1 MSSTVCCTQRIFSSV
16 CPTRRIFSLLFYRY
30 GSPGSVTKEYK
41 EFAEWYLKTFS
52 GGILT
57 SMLKN
62 LDQFRRKIY
71 VSPRVMQQALN
82 YINTAIS
89 HAHSW
94 KLIKPHMLQIIQDIV
109 FPLMSYSE
117 SDAELWDADPYEYI
131 RIKFDIFEDF
141 VSPVTAA
148 QTLLHSACKKRK
160 EMLQKTMN
168 LLLTIIQTSGTTP
181 SQKDGALHMI
191 GTMADILLKKPIYKE
206 QMEKFLV
213 EIVFPEFNSPHGHLR
228 ARACWVLHYFSDVKY
243 QNEQVL
249 AEAFR

>member
-1 MSSTVCCTQRIFSSV
+1 M
-16 CPTRRIFSLLFYRY
+16 
-30 GSPGSVTKEYK
+30 TKEYK

-62 LDQFRRKIY
+62 LDQFRRQIY

-117 SDAELWDADPYEYI
+117 SDAELWDTDPYEYI

-168 LLLTIIQTSGTTP
+168 LLLTIIQTNGTTP

-191 GTMADILLKKPIYKE
+191 GTMADILLKKPVYKE

-249 AEAFR
+249 AEAFRYVYITNLIFRNLQK

>member
-1 MSSTVCCTQRIFSSV
+1 
-16 CPTRRIFSLLFYRY
+16 
-30 GSPGSVTKEYK
+30 
-41 EFAEWYLKTFS
+41 
-52 GGILT
+52 
-57 SMLKN
+57 MLKS
-62 LDQFRRKIY
+62 LDQYRRKVY

-117 SDAELWDADPYEYI
+117 SDAELWDTDPYDYI

-168 LLLTIIQTSGTTP
+168 LLLSIIQTNGTTP
-181 SQKDGALHMI
+181 HRRTLGNGIREGHARDLVTDAAVLGSG
-191 GTMADILLKKPIYKE
+191 LL
-206 QMEKFLV
+206 
-213 EIVFPEFNSPHGHLR
+213 LR
-228 ARACWVLHYFSDVKY
+228 AHRPRSIRPQQRSQRGSDLRVRRARVRPRV
-243 QNEQVL
+243 V
-249 AEAFR
+249 RGT